1 MDRAEEEE
9 EKIILQY
16 LEIRQIYER
25 ERKTK
30 ASKQMNKETKKS
42 KTERII
48 KGQNKCVIKKE

>member
-16 LEIRQIYER
+16 LEIRQFYEL

-30 ASKQMNKETKKS
+30 PRKQMRQKS
-42 KTERII
+42 KTEMII
-48 KGQNKCVIKKE
+48 KGQNK

>member
-1 MDRAEEEE
+1 MDRAEEEEE

-30 ASKQMNKETKKS
+30 ASKQMSKETKKV
-42 KTERII
+42 RQ
-48 KGQNKCVIKKE
+48 KGLSRGKASE

>member
-16 LEIRQIYER
+16 LEIRQIYEQ

-30 ASKQMNKETKKS
+30 PKKQMRKETKTVRQKGLS
-42 KTERII
+42 RGKTSE
-48 KGQNKCVIKKE
+48 